1 MANPLKRSILVFA
14 SLFIIFKTDI
24 CQSAFEMTKWDK
36 NWHWGLCQLMCDIRE
51 WPLLVNLYW
60 SQKRPGKPLFGG
72 LYRAGIPLECT
83 LLLGQ
88 TLESNQTNKWLCSSS
103 HTVHDDCRSKYT
115 RKTSERRDLTERG
128 LMRRR
133 KHYRKLMRDCNLN
146 WANSALR
153 YESKESSHC
162 QHMCILFLFL
172 TFHTTQGFLA
182 SINWHWILYE
192 VTTWDEIILK

>member
-1 MANPLKRSILVFA
+1 MFETDVCRSQLFELQGCTKTGTGDCFNWCVPLENGHCLSLRIGHKKR
-14 SLFIIFKTDI
+14 
-24 CQSAFEMTKWDK
+24 Q
-36 NWHWGLCQLMCDIRE
+36 
-51 WPLLVNLYW
+51 
-60 SQKRPGKPLFGG
+60 GKLLFGE
-72 LYRAGIPLECT
+72 LYRAGIPLEFT

-88 TLESNQTNKWLCSSS
+88 CLESNQTTEWLCWSS

-115 RKTSERRDLTERG
+115 RKTSERRDLTERD
-128 LMRRR
+128 LMRRK
-133 KHYRKLMRDCNLN
+133 KHCRKLMRDYNLN
-146 WANSALR
+146 WVNSALR

-162 QHMCILFLFL
+162 QHMCILFFFL